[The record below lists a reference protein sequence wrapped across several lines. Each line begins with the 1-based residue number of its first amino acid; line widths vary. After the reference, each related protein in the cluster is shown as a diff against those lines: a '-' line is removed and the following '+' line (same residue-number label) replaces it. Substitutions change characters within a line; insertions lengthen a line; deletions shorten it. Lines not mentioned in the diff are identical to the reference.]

1 LKTIIITG
9 ASRGIGNHLAL
20 NLQEAGY
27 HVVGIAR
34 SFPIKPN
41 FENIT
46 CDVSIGKNVQS
57 VFSDFKK
64 NKNVFGLIN
73 CAGILHTKAVASIT
87 NKEISEIIDT
97 NIKGTIFCCKN
108 IIRPFLA
115 HGSGRIIN
123 FSSIAAVSALRGDSV
138 YSASKSAI
146 ETFTKAFA
154 KEMSGRSVT
163 VNCIS
168 PGVIK
173 TDMTVNLTD
182 EQISKLVSLQ
192 IIQQQATLDDI
203 WHSVKFL
210 LSDESRMIT
219 GQSFNIGGI

>member
-1 LKTIIITG
+1 MKTILITG
-9 ASRGIGNHLAL
+9 ASRGIGNYLAI
-20 NLQEAGY
+20 NLQNAGY

-34 SFPIKPN
+34 SFPIKPE

-46 CDVSIGKNVQS
+46 CDVSDGDNVQS
-57 VFSDFKK
+57 VFSSFKK
-64 NKNVFGLIN
+64 NKTIFGLIN

-87 NKEISEIIDT
+87 NNEISEIIDT

-108 IIRPFLA
+108 VIRPFLA
-115 HGSGRIIN
+115 HGSGRVIN

-154 KEMSGRSVT
+154 KEMSHRSVT

-173 TDMTVNLTD
+173 TDMTANLTD
-182 EQISKLVSLQ
+182 EQILNLVSLQ
-192 IIQQQATLDDI
+192 IIQKQATLDDI
-203 WHSVKFL
+203 FHSVNFL
-210 LSDESRMIT
+210 LSEESSMIT
-219 GQSFNIGGI
+219 GQSFNIGGV

>member
-1 LKTIIITG
+1 MKTILITG
-9 ASRGIGNHLAL
+9 ASRGIGNYLAI
-20 NLQEAGY
+20 NLQKAGY

-34 SFPIKPN
+34 SFPIKPE

-46 CDVSIGKNVQS
+46 CDVSDGDNVQS
-57 VFSDFKK
+57 VFSGFKK
-64 NKNVFGLIN
+64 NKNIFGLIN

-87 NKEISEIIDT
+87 NNEISEIIDT

-108 IIRPFLA
+108 VIRPFLA
-115 HGSGRIIN
+115 HGSGRVIN

-154 KEMSGRSVT
+154 KEMSDRSVT

-173 TDMTVNLTD
+173 TDMTANLTD
-182 EQISKLVSLQ
+182 EQISNLVSLQ
-192 IIQQQATLDDI
+192 IIQKQATLDDI
-203 WHSVKFL
+203 FHSVNFL
-210 LSDESRMIT
+210 LSEESSMIT
-219 GQSFNIGGI
+219 GQSLNIGGV

>member
-1 LKTIIITG
+1 VKTIIVTG
-9 ASRGIGNHLAL
+9 ASRGIGNYLAS
-20 NLQEAGY
+20 NLHEVGY
-27 HVVGIAR
+27 HVIGIAR
-34 SFPIKPN
+34 TFLVKPN
-41 FENIT
+41 FENIV
-46 CDVSIGKNVQS
+46 CDVSISENVQS
-57 VFSDFKK
+57 VFSTLKK

-73 CAGILHTKAVASIT
+73 CAGILHTKTVASIT
-87 NKEISEIIDT
+87 NNEISEIIDT

-108 IIRPFLA
+108 IIRLFLS

-123 FSSIAAVSALRGDSV
+123 FSSIAATSALRGDSV

-146 ETFTKAFA
+146 EIFTKAFA
-154 KEMSGRSVT
+154 KEMSDRSVT

-192 IIQQQATLDDI
+192 IIQKQASFDDI

-210 LSDESRMIT
+210 LSDESQMIT
-219 GQSFNIGGI
+219 GQSFNICGV